1 MCSIVFQ
8 YCHLHK
14 FNDRKSARDHP
25 SWTMQKHP
33 WHVRWQNP
41 PLFCAWN
48 DVSFWTKSGVGWP
61 NPFDFLLNF
70 KNLNLLFLL
79 IRKKSPKRISIS
91 SPGECS
97 TFSHTATAAPGDRS
111 HAAAPRHL
119 PNPSPP
125 VRGYW
130 CAATRHD
137 AETRQAAPL
146 RRSVTPWLVL
156 RQGCFQCIQQIWV
169 SWDPHSK
176 MEKHGN
182 NIKQWCFL
190 NWLPN
195 TNKFY
200 KCCKGTNTQGTN
212 I

>member
-1 MCSIVFQ
+1 M
-8 YCHLHK
+8 
-14 FNDRKSARDHP
+14 
-25 SWTMQKHP
+25 TG
-33 WHVRWQNP
+33 NP
-41 PLFCAWN
+41 PGIIPVEPCRNTHGMFVDKTLHFFVLETMFLFGPNQVLVDQILLTFC
-48 DVSFWTKSGVGWP
+48 WTSKINLP
-61 NPFDFLLNF
+61 LLP
-70 KNLNLLFLL
+70 FLL

-190 NWLPN
+190 NGLPN

-200 KCCKGTNTQGTN
+200 KCCKGTNTPGTN